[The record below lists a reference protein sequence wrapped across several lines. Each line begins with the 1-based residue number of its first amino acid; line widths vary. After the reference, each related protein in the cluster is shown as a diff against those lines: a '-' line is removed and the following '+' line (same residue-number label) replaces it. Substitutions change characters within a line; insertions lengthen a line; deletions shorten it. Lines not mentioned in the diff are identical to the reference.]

1 MLNVKLILNLTLCV
15 CLVIPRYLYMARL
28 PGGIDLQ
35 FGIEVS
41 LFNLRPLKAK
51 TLTTHMTILDL
62 QCADDNALV
71 THATQW
77 KTFKQLLT

>member
-1 MLNVKLILNLTLCV
+1 MSKK
-15 CLVIPRYLYMARL
+15 L

-51 TLTTHMTILDL
+51 TLTTHMTILEL

-71 THATQW
+71 THTVDDLQATSYLMHGV
-77 KTFKQLLT
+77 T

>member
-1 MLNVKLILNLTLCV
+1 MCHSPKILLIFISAVLHL
-15 CLVIPRYLYMARL
+15 MSKKL

-51 TLTTHMTILDL
+51 TLTTHYTRAAM
-62 QCADDNALV
+62 C
-71 THATQW
+71 
-77 KTFKQLLT
+77 